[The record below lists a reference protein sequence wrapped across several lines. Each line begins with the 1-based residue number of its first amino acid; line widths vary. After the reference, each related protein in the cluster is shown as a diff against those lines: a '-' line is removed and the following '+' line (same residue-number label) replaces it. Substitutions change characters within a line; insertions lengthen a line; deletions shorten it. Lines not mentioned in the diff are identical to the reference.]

1 MKECFPDPPDIVGM
15 ISANTL
21 AVGDQYTV
29 TSSISEATSGELRTA
44 GNNYPG
50 WVTDTYLQMPDEL
63 PIRINDLAQDL
74 TKDIS
79 NPYDKAKAIEAYLRT
94 LPYDQNIPAP
104 AFDMDGVEHF
114 LFEVKRGYSDYFGS
128 AMTVLLR
135 AVGVPSRMVAGYAP
149 REYDEQIARFVVRES
164 DSHGWTEAYFP
175 GFGWVEFEPTPGRAL
190 PKYVKSNKTN
200 FASPIGE
207 QSGDAYDEEEFFEE
221 DDLELF
227 ELPPGVQEVDMNGRI
242 IAGTLAGVLA
252 LWLVWYIYRR
262 LFVTISMPE
271 VIFERMCWLGA
282 LGGLTYQ
289 KNQTPAEYARHL
301 AMTLGNAHAISRYSS
316 RQVSPSELDQ
326 LGRAW
331 PNIRNLLIRRA
342 YRRNPFSRNSENTST
357 KATMLVGA
365 PFIQLRMFS
374 TTISKPTK
382 SVSRVDAAT

>member
-1 MKECFPDPPDIVGM
+1 M
-15 ISANTL
+15 
-21 AVGDQYTV
+21 
-29 TSSISEATSGELRTA
+29 
-44 GNNYPG
+44 
-50 WVTDTYLQMPDEL
+50 
-63 PIRINDLAQDL
+63 
-74 TKDIS
+74 
-79 NPYDKAKAIEAYLRT
+79 
-94 LPYDQNIPAP
+94 
-104 AFDMDGVEHF
+104 
-114 LFEVKRGYSDYFGS
+114 
-128 AMTVLLR
+128 
-135 AVGVPSRMVAGYAP
+135 
-149 REYDEQIARFVVRES
+149 
-164 DSHGWTEAYFP
+164 
-175 GFGWVEFEPTPGRAL
+175 
-190 PKYVKSNKTN
+190 YVKSNKTN

-301 AMTLGNAHAISRYSS
+301 AMTFPQAAADLRILGNAHAISRYSS

-357 KATMLVGA
+357 
-365 PFIQLRMFS
+365 
-374 TTISKPTK
+374 
-382 SVSRVDAAT
+382 